1 MKHMTEAYEALVEQL
16 KVNLRKEYDD
26 AEKRRERD
34 RAMQDVLT
42 CHLIKHGGKEAAMEA
57 GREIDNRFNCGFEDW
72 VDDTF

>member
-16 KVNLRKEYDD
+16 KDSLRKEYED

-34 RAMQDVLT
+34 RAMQDILT
-42 CHLIKHGGKEAAMEA
+42 IHIIKHGGKEAAMEA
-57 GREIDNRFNCGFEDW
+57 GREIDTRFKCGFEHW